1 MTRFEDLNR
10 QEQDQ
15 KLAALRK
22 DYQEFQAKGLHLD
35 MSRGKPG
42 ADQLE
47 NGGQDRHHDQQAAF
61 KHLLHGPHPFD
72 LMIV

>member
-42 ADQLE
+42 ADQL
-47 NGGQDRHHDQQAAF
+47 DLTMPILDV
-61 KHLLHGPHPFD
+61 LLSLIH
-72 LMIV
+72 I